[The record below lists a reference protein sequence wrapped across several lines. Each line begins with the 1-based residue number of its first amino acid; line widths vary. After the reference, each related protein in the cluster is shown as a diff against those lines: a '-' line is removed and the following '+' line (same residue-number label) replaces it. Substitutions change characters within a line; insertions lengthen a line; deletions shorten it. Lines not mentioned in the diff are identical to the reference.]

1 MCWIWRMKRVKCD
14 RACVKGT
21 SIILVRRQVI
31 YSNTHHI
38 TPRRHDIDRW
48 LIKVVVTRSDLVYYD
63 RFLTVSNPTLYLM
76 SRYVY
81 SSSSASRRL
90 IFSLMD
96 WPLDYVCL
104 PLSHSNQVFAL
115 SIIMLRWFN
124 GHLDPLYLLILLRC
138 FSGLVHKS
146 ILSML
151 RSEGSPQIPWSALKS
166 VSDKFDRKPLS
177 KCNRRHFSLVRHLKS
192 CTHLTLCSLGSLMS
206 PRPVARFSS
215 SSDAVSLG
223 LSQVKLIFSTFSRPT
238 SPMATANLIKSSI
251 LFKWMDVFLYVIASV
266 SSRICRATE
275 RIPIL

>member
-1 MCWIWRMKRVKCD
+1 MSIAPHLPPADWFSHWWT
-14 RACVKGT
+14 GLLTT
-21 SIILVRRQVI
+21 SAYHCHIPIK
-31 YSNTHHI
+31 YSLSPSSCFADSMAT
-38 TPRRHDIDRW
+38 
-48 LIKVVVTRSDLVYYD
+48 LIHCISWYCSA
-63 RFLTVSNPTLYLM
+63 VSP
-76 SRYVY
+76 
-81 SSSSASRRL
+81 
-90 IFSLMD
+90 D
-96 WPLDYVCL
+96 W
-104 PLSHSNQVFAL
+104 FT
-115 SIIMLRWFN
+115 
-124 GHLDPLYLLILLRC
+124 
-138 FSGLVHKS
+138 KS